1 MSKSQEN
8 SQTNTPGASFSTEKE
23 FQDEDYGKEES
34 GGSLV
39 LDVLGSRRDSS
50 YYSAVTEEDE
60 LDNPEAESSHT
71 SSFWRRIL
79 PTQVVSSRS
88 WHLCNEFLTKNLAS
102 DEWHSIKGIHILD
115 GVEAVRLVKF
125 FITSLL
131 FILAYHPLVR
141 SIGWENDSNYAIADF
156 FLYDFNM
163 VALDIVVFFLV
174 GRLFQRRGVDRL
186 WPQIIPMFMGL
197 IYPSWSA
204 ELWFL
209 RYSVSS
215 YEIVCR
221 WPWQLFAYAILAVGF
236 GVWLVVLHIRG
247 FQRRRI
253 WVSRFLE
260 VCVTCCIFLF
270 PVMSHPNFHL
280 HHWYFSWM
288 VGMHANL
295 ENWWSQMVQAFLW
308 GQYLNGIAVWGRD
321 PILTCA
327 YGYFVSTN
335 IHCAYMQCFY
345 DQHDDDDDDTSGTN
359 TTGYKPFVEA
369 DWRNCSASYIP

>member
-1 MSKSQEN
+1 
-8 SQTNTPGASFSTEKE
+8 
-23 FQDEDYGKEES
+23 
-34 GGSLV
+34 
-39 LDVLGSRRDSS
+39 
-50 YYSAVTEEDE
+50 
-60 LDNPEAESSHT
+60 
-71 SSFWRRIL
+71 
-79 PTQVVSSRS
+79 
-88 WHLCNEFLTKNLAS
+88 
-102 DEWHSIKGIHILD
+102 
-115 GVEAVRLVKF
+115 
-125 FITSLL
+125 
-131 FILAYHPLVR
+131 
-141 SIGWENDSNYAIADF
+141 
-156 FLYDFNM
+156 M

-174 GRLFQRRGVDRL
+174 GRLYQRRGVDRL

>member
-1 MSKSQEN
+1 MSKSQED
-8 SQTNTPGASFSTEKE
+8 SQTNTPDVSCSTEKE

-141 SIGWENDSNYAIADF
+141 SI
-156 FLYDFNM
+156 
-163 VALDIVVFFLV
+163 
-174 GRLFQRRGVDRL
+174 
-186 WPQIIPMFMGL
+186 
-197 IYPSWSA
+197 
-204 ELWFL
+204 
-209 RYSVSS
+209 
-215 YEIVCR
+215 
-221 WPWQLFAYAILAVGF
+221 
-236 GVWLVVLHIRG
+236 
-247 FQRRRI
+247 
-253 WVSRFLE
+253 VSRS
-260 VCVTCCIFLF
+260 I
-270 PVMSHPNFHL
+270 
-280 HHWYFSWM
+280 
-288 VGMHANL
+288 
-295 ENWWSQMVQAFLW
+295 
-308 GQYLNGIAVWGRD
+308 
-321 PILTCA
+321 
-327 YGYFVSTN
+327 
-335 IHCAYMQCFY
+335 
-345 DQHDDDDDDTSGTN
+345 
-359 TTGYKPFVEA
+359 
-369 DWRNCSASYIP
+369 